1 MAKAALAARF
11 APMATLDFRGV
22 WPILPTPFADDE
34 SLDLESLARTVRFM
48 ARVGVQGVT
57 VLGVLG
63 ESNRLTDAER
73 EQVVAAAVAA
83 ADGLPVIVGAS
94 HAGTHATVELARMAS
109 ARGAAAVMVAP
120 SWEPIPSDER
130 VRDYFL
136 RVGDAAG
143 LPLVL
148 QDHPAS
154 TQVHMPV
161 PLIARIAAEV
171 PAVACIKEEGLPT
184 PARIDALRRA
194 LPRPVPIL
202 TGLGALYGLFD
213 LEQGSDGFNTGFA
226 FPEVLRAMVAAA
238 GAGDWPRVRELYRRF
253 LPLIVFE
260 QQPGVAVRKEIFRRR
275 GLLASARVRHPG
287 AALAPSSAAQLD
299 ALLAWIPGEADLA
312 LPLAL

>member
-1 MAKAALAARF
+1 
-11 APMATLDFRGV
+11 MATSDFRGV
-22 WPILPTPFADDE
+22 YPILPTPFADDE
-34 SLDLESLARTVRFM
+34 SLDLASLARTVRFM
-48 ARVGVQGVT
+48 ARIGVQGLT

-73 EQVVAAAVAA
+73 GEVVAAAVAA
-83 ADGLPVIVGAS
+83 GGPLPVIVGAS
-94 HAGTHATVELARMAS
+94 HAGTRATVDLAGMAGS
-109 ARGAAAVMVAP
+109 LGAAAVMVAP
-120 SWEPIPSDER
+120 SHEPVPGDER
-130 VRDYFL
+130 VLDYYR

-194 LPRPVPIL
+194 LSRPVPIL

-226 FPEVLRAMVAAA
+226 FPEALLALVSAAR
-238 GAGDWPRVRELYRRF
+238 AGDWPRARDLYRRF

-287 AALAPSSAAQLD
+287 AALAPSTGAQLD
-299 ALLAWIPGEADLA
+299 ALLAWILGEIDLTA
-312 LPLAL
+312 PLAL

>member
-1 MAKAALAARF
+1 MT
-11 APMATLDFRGV
+11 APEFRGV

-34 SLDLESLARTVRFM
+34 SLDLASLARTVRFM
-48 ARVGVQGVT
+48 GRLGVQGVT

-73 EQVVAAAVAA
+73 GEVVAAAVAA
-83 ADGLPVIVGAS
+83 AGGLPVIVGAS
-94 HAGTHATVELARMAS
+94 HAGTRATIDLARMAGS
-109 ARGAAAVMVAP
+109 LGAAAVMVAP
-120 SWEPIPSDER
+120 SHEPVPGDER
-130 VRDYFL
+130 VLDYYR

-171 PAVACIKEEGLPT
+171 PAVACVKEEGLPT

-194 LPRPVPIL
+194 LARPVPIL

-226 FPEVLRAMVAAA
+226 FPEVLLALVAAA
-238 GAGDWPRVRELYRRF
+238 RTGDWPRAREIYRRF

-287 AALAPSSAAQLD
+287 AALAPSTGAQLD
-299 ALLAWIPGEADLA
+299 ALLAWVPGDIDLTV
-312 LPLAL
+312 PLAL

>member
-1 MAKAALAARF
+1 MT
-11 APMATLDFRGV
+11 APEFRGV

-48 ARVGVQGVT
+48 GRLGVQGVT

-73 EQVVAAAVAA
+73 GEVVAAAVAA
-83 ADGLPVIVGAS
+83 AGGLPVIVGAS
-94 HAGTHATVELARMAS
+94 HAGTRATIDLARMAGS
-109 ARGAAAVMVAP
+109 LGAAAVMVAP
-120 SWEPIPSDER
+120 SHEPVPGDER
-130 VRDYFL
+130 VLDYYR

-171 PAVACIKEEGLPT
+171 PAVACVKEEGLPT

-194 LPRPVPIL
+194 LARPVPVL

-226 FPEVLRAMVAAA
+226 FPEVLLALVAAA
-238 GAGDWPRVRELYRRF
+238 RTGDWPRAREIYRRF

-287 AALAPSSAAQLD
+287 AALAPSTGAQLD
-299 ALLAWIPGEADLA
+299 ALLAWVPGDIDLTV
-312 LPLAL
+312 PLAL

>member
-1 MAKAALAARF
+1 MT
-11 APMATLDFRGV
+11 APEFRGV

-48 ARVGVQGVT
+48 GRLGVQGVT

-73 EQVVAAAVAA
+73 GEVVAAAVAA
-83 ADGLPVIVGAS
+83 AGGLPVIVGAS
-94 HAGTHATVELARMAS
+94 HAGTRATIDLARMAGS
-109 ARGAAAVMVAP
+109 LGAAAVMVAP
-120 SWEPIPSDER
+120 SHEPVPGDER
-130 VRDYFL
+130 VLDYYR

-171 PAVACIKEEGLPT
+171 PAVACVKEEGLPT

-194 LPRPVPIL
+194 LARPVPVL

-226 FPEVLRAMVAAA
+226 FPEVLLALVAAA
-238 GAGDWPRVRELYRRF
+238 RTGDWPRAREIYRRF

-275 GLLASARVRHPG
+275 GLLSSARVRHPG
-287 AALAPSSAAQLD
+287 AALAPSTGAQLD
-299 ALLAWIPGEADLA
+299 ALLAWVPGDIDLTV
-312 LPLAL
+312 PLAL